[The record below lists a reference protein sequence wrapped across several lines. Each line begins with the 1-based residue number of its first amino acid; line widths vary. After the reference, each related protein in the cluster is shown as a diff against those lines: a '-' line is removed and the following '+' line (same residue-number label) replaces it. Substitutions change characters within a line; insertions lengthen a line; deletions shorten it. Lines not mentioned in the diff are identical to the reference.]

1 MKAAEL
7 LKTVAKD
14 LKQSVIQLIETVI
27 EAAKN
32 VGPDTYEKIINS
44 AKQIVK
50 KIADEIFKKSEKKQ
64 MNNIPRLLY
73 GLLLFSKWHRY

>member
-14 LKQSVIQLIETVI
+14 LKQSVIQLIEAVI

-32 VGPDTYEKIINS
+32 VGPDNYEKIINS
-44 AKQIVK
+44 AKQTVK
-50 KIADEIFKKSEKKQ
+50 KKC
-64 MNNIPRLLY
+64 
-73 GLLLFSKWHRY
+73 

>member
-14 LKQSVIQLIETVI
+14 LKQSVIQLIEAVI

-44 AKQIVK
+44 AKQFVK
-50 KIADEIFKKSEKKQ
+50 KIADEI
-64 MNNIPRLLY
+64 
-73 GLLLFSKWHRY
+73 